1 LLLPIA
7 FCLLPFA
14 FCLLPIAFCLLPF
27 AYCLLP
33 IAFCLVPAL
42 GFLCGLS
49 DRKVLPLVLLFSC
62 GPGFLRV
69 SESPW

>member
-1 LLLPIA
+1 MPRGYGAFAIDLISEVGFGLLAKLV
-7 FCLLPFA
+7 L
-14 FCLLPIAFCLLPF
+14 
-27 AYCLLP
+27 LLP